1 MARQAL
7 NKLAASVK
15 SRAEELGLR
24 LMAALKA
31 AETGAAVPDTATQM
45 LDMIRRDLLALRKR
59 IVSGNS
65 PELSANDLTE
75 IRTPSA
81 SLPAPVSR
89 TAELP
94 RPDPARDLKTRSC
107 PACEYRS
114 QVLFHFLARFQ
125 YGLAQNENTQ
135 DEFAATLEFCPLHT
149 WQLASVMFPTGA
161 SASLARTAE
170 HVSKILAG
178 RGARRVVHSAGHRM
192 PRVPVVGRAGARLM
206 TISATWWTRSDS

>member
-31 AETGAAVPDTATQM
+31 AETGAVVPDATTQT
-45 LDMIRRDLLALRKR
+45 LDTIRRDLLALRR
-59 IVSGNS
+59 RLAPGHFPES
-65 PELSANDLTE
+65 PV
-75 IRTPSA
+75 
-81 SLPAPVSR
+81 PAPVPESTPR
-89 TAELP
+89 AAEPP
-94 RPDPARDLKTRSC
+94 RPDPARDLKTRNC
-107 PACEYRS
+107 PACENRS